1 MRQMEHWLTFWKKLE
16 GRDGKNELRQ
26 GTEEKRTEKGDGK
39 WNDLSL
45 WIEELE
51 LYLQEIKEIPQSSRD
66 KIALSESEGG
76 HWSPGDGGS
85 SHWRTRACEI

>member
-16 GRDGKNELRQ
+16 GRDGKNEVRQ

-45 WIEELE
+45 LIGWKTLNFI
-51 LYLQEIKEIPQSSRD
+51 YKKSM
-66 KIALSESEGG
+66 K
-76 HWSPGDGGS
+76 
-85 SHWRTRACEI
+85 SHRAPETK